1 MNAHTPTPPPSLS
14 PADGVS
20 AILQELIDACP
31 PSPEPE
37 RTLSD
42 VARSSSRVGK
52 KALHVQRLL
61 ARAAA
66 GENLAHEIW
75 CAQGQLD
82 DERSLLGGYIEIAA
96 IGGLNGRPYTLA
108 PAWGSPQIA
117 VYRTTDD
124 TLAFRYPRGLGFFA
138 VMALLDAFE
147 AGCADGRR
155 AALEGR

>member
-1 MNAHTPTPPPSLS
+1 MNAHTPTAPPCLRPD
-14 PADGVS
+14 DGI
-20 AILQELIDACP
+20 AALLQELIDACP

-42 VARSSSRVGK
+42 VALSSSRVGK
-52 KALHVQRLL
+52 KALHVQRLID
-61 ARAAA
+61 RAAA
-66 GENLAHEIW
+66 GEHLAHEIW

-96 IGGLNGRPYTLA
+96 LGGLNGRPYTLA
-108 PAWGSPQIA
+108 PARGSPHIA

-124 TLAFRYPRGLGFFA
+124 TLAFRYPRGLGWYA

-147 AGCADGRR
+147 AGFAEGRR
-155 AALEGR
+155 AASEGT